1 MDKIKVIFL
10 DIDGV
15 LRPATQS
22 GFNKRC
28 VGYINQMVAET
39 GAKVVLSST
48 WRYYMDEVEKQFPE
62 NGIKFEIF
70 DVTST
75 FSISKYDDNQS
86 WIPDYMEVP
95 RGIEI
100 QGWLKEFNSMDQ
112 YVESYVILD
121 DGSDILL
128 TQLPHYIQVDQV
140 KGLTKQNLKDSIR
153 VLNSF
158 EIPIF

>member
-1 MDKIKVIFL
+1 MKRIKVIFL

-28 VGYINQMVAET
+28 VGYINQLVDES

-48 WRYYMDEVEKQFPE
+48 WRYNMEEVEKQFPE
-62 NGIKFEIF
+62 NGIRFEIF

-75 FSISKYDDNQS
+75 FSISKYEGTQS
-86 WIPDYMEVP
+86 WTPDYMKVP
-95 RGIEI
+95 RGVEI
-100 QGWLKEFNSMDQ
+100 QGWLKDFNSMEQ
-112 YVESYVILD
+112 YVESYVIID
-121 DGSDILL
+121 DNSDILL
-128 TQLPHYIQVDQV
+128 TQLPHYVKVDQT
-140 KGLTKQNLKDSIR
+140 KGLTKQNLKDSIQ
-153 VLNSF
+153 VLNSL